1 MAPAHGQF
9 KLLHGILIPQFL
21 SRLGITPTPEA
32 VLETKEIFKR
42 YLRVHSTASLSD
54 RDMSYFIN
62 AFVMLAA
69 REWGIEL
76 TEDFAAKTMVQI
88 LKEANHGF

>member
-21 SRLGITPTPEA
+21 DRLEIEATPEA

-42 YLRVHSTASLSD
+42 YLRVSSTASLSD
-54 RDMSYFIN
+54 QNMAYFIN
-62 AFVMLAA
+62 AFVMLSA

-76 TEDFAAKTMVQI
+76 TEDFAAKTMRQI
-88 LKEANHGF
+88 LTEANHGF

>member
-1 MAPAHGQF
+1 MSPSHGQF

-21 SRLGITPTPEA
+21 SKLGIEASPEA

-42 YLRVHSTASLSD
+42 YLRVNSTASLSD
-54 RDMSYFIN
+54 RDMSKFTG

-76 TEDFAAKTMVQI
+76 TEDFAEKSMRQI
-88 LKEANHGF
+88 LKEASHGF

>member
-1 MAPAHGQF
+1 MATPSQH
-9 KLLHGILIPQFL
+9 KLLNGIIIPQFL
-21 SRLGITPTPEA
+21 EGVEIEVTKEA

-54 RDMSYFIN
+54 RDMSHFIN

-76 TEDFAAKTMVQI
+76 TEDFAEKTMRQI
-88 LKEANHGF
+88 LNETNHGF